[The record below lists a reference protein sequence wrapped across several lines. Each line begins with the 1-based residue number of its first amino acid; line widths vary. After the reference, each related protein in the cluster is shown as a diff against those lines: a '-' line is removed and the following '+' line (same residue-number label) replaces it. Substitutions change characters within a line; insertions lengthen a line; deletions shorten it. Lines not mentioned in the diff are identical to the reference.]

1 MRYLAADVG
10 GTFTDLVL
18 VDVDP
23 ATGAGRVHLDK
34 VTSQATGS
42 AAGIADG
49 ITRIAAAAGLRP
61 ADIDLFVHGF
71 TVGTNAFLTRNGAKV
86 ALVVTKGFRDI
97 LVIGSQ
103 SRPDLYSLTSRKP
116 EAVVPRSRT
125 VEVDERVDAFGNL
138 VTPLTESEAARAA
151 VAVAALNP
159 QAVAVCLAFAHLDP
173 RHERML
179 EAALK
184 KALPE
189 VPVYLSSRV
198 NPQIEEY
205 PRANTTAVAA
215 YVGPVIDRY
224 VRAVEA
230 RLADIGFKSPLRLMR
245 SDGGAAT
252 ARAARDNPA
261 HMLLSGPAGGVIA
274 GAALARDLGV
284 KNLITLDMGGT
295 SADFSVILEGHPT
308 MVPGR
313 EVAGQPLRLPT
324 LDIESISAGGG
335 SIARVDVGGALRV
348 GPSSAG
354 AVPGPAA
361 YGQGGTDATVTDA
374 AVVLGILDPKEFL
387 GGDIPLDPDRARE
400 AVERAVATPLGLT
413 LEEAAA
419 GIIAIACA
427 NMNQAIRT
435 LSVERGHDIRGFSL
449 LAFGGAGPFCAV
461 FMARELGMA
470 EVIAPRHPGV
480 FAASGLLMTDLRHTA
495 QAAWQRP
502 LAKVAADE
510 VSAGLATLQS
520 ELDPGTGSRRRGA
533 GRPLF
538 PLRRRHALRRPVPSA
553 DNPAADPQWRF
564 LVECAEARRRFP
576 RRPRQGL
583 WPRRRDRARRVRQPA
598 RRGFRP
604 RAQAAGG
611 SGVGG
616 GRRHTGSRR
625 QAPHLLR
632 SLQQLDRQ
640 RDLSPRR
647 SAARPPAAGP
657 LRRHAARFDDPRPAR
672 PTCHRRPRRRHP
684 HSCERLIETADERR

>member
-49 ITRIAAAAGLRP
+49 ITRIAAAAGLVP

-97 LVIGSQ
+97 LVIGRQ

-125 VEVDERVDAFGNL
+125 IEVDERIDAFANI
-138 VTPLTESEAARAA
+138 VTPLTESEVARAA
-151 VAVAALNP
+151 AAIAALDP
-159 QAVAVCLAFAHLDP
+159 QSVAVCLAFAHLDP
-173 RHERML
+173 THERMI
-179 EAALK
+179 EAALRK
-184 KALPE
+184 VLPD

-224 VRAVEA
+224 VRAVESG
-230 RLADIGFKSPLRLMR
+230 LAEIGFKSPLRLMR
-245 SDGGAAT
+245 SDGGTAT

-284 KNLITLDMGGT
+284 RNLITLDMGGT
-295 SADFSVILEGHPT
+295 SADFSVILDGAPT

-313 EVAGQPLRLPT
+313 DIAGQPLRLPT
-324 LDIESISAGGG
+324 LDIETISAGGG

-361 YGQGGTDATVTDA
+361 YGQGGPDATVTDA

-387 GGDIPLDPDRARE
+387 GGDIPLHPDRARE
-400 AVERAVATPLGLT
+400 AVESSVAKPLGLT
-413 LEEAAA
+413 LEEAAS

-495 QAAWQRP
+495 QTAWQRP
-502 LAKVAADE
+502 LAKVTADD
-510 VSAGLATLQS
+510 VSASLAALQS
-520 ELDPGTGSRRRGA
+520 ELILEL
-533 GRPLF
+533 GRDGVAP
-538 PLRRRHALRRPVPSA
+538 A
-553 DNPAADPQWRF
+553 DRYFRFAADMRSVGQFHQLTVPLPIPNGAKWRDPRKLAADF
-564 LVECAEARRRFP
+564 HTAHEKAYGHADANVPVEFVNLRAEGFGRVPKPPAVPEAGTVEGAPLPVGKRRIYFDRAS
-576 RRPRQGL
+576 G
-583 WPRRRDRARRVRQPA
+583 WTDSAIYRRDDLK
-598 RRGFRP
+598 RG
-604 RAQAAGG
+604 
-611 SGVGG
+611 
-616 GRRHTGSRR
+616 H
-625 QAPHLLR
+625 HL
-632 SLQQLDRQ
+632 QGPCVVTQ
-640 RDLSPRR
+640 RDSTILVLPDQRAIVDR
-647 SAARPPAAGP
+647 AGVICI
-657 LRRHAARFDDPRPAR
+657 RAK
-672 PTCHRRPRRRHP
+672 
-684 HSCERLIETADERR
+684 E

>member
-18 VDVDP
+18 VDVEP

-42 AAGIADG
+42 AGGIADG
-49 ITRIAAAAGLRP
+49 ITRIAAAAGLQP

-71 TVGTNAFLTRNGAKV
+71 TIGTNAFLTRNGAKV

-103 SRPDLYSLTSRKP
+103 SRPDLYSLTGRKP

-125 VEVDERVDAFGNL
+125 VEVTERIDAFGQV
-138 VTPLTESEAARAA
+138 VTPLTPAEAER
-151 VAVAALNP
+151 VAQVVAALQP
-159 QAVAVCLAFAHLDP
+159 QSVAVCLAFAYLDP
-173 RHERML
+173 SHERMI
-179 EAALK
+179 ETALK
-184 KALPE
+184 QALPA

-224 VRAVEA
+224 VSAVEQ
-230 RLADIGFKSPLRLMR
+230 RLQDIGFTSPLRLMR

-284 KNLITLDMGGT
+284 RNLITLDMGGT
-295 SADFSVILEGHPT
+295 SADFSVILAGQPT

-313 EVAGQPLRLPT
+313 DVAGQPLRLPT
-324 LDIESISAGGG
+324 LDIETISAGGG

-354 AVPGPAA
+354 AAPGPAC

-374 AVVLGILDPKEFL
+374 ALVLGILEPEGLL
-387 GGDIPLDPDRARE
+387 GGDVPLDPERARA
-400 AVERAVATPLGLT
+400 AVERNVATPLGLT
-413 LEEAAA
+413 LEEAAS

-435 LSVERGHDIRGFSL
+435 LSVARGHDIRGFSL

-495 QAAWQRP
+495 QAAWQRA
-502 LAKVAADE
+502 LAKVEGGEVRERLVSLQAELTKELDRDGVAAPDRYFRFAADMRC
-510 VSAGLATLQS
+510 VGQFHQLTI
-520 ELDPGTGSRRRGA
+520 
-533 GRPLF
+533 PL
-538 PLRRRHALRRPVPSA
+538 PVPDGVGWWDASRL
-553 DNPAADPQWRF
+553 AADFHAAHDKAYGHADPRVP
-564 LVECAEARRRFP
+564 VEFVNLRAEGF
-576 RRPRQGL
+576 G
-583 WPRRRDRARRVRQPA
+583 RVPK
-598 RRGFRP
+598 
-604 RAQAAGG
+604 
-611 SGVGG
+611 
-616 GRRHTGSRR
+616 
-625 QAPHLLR
+625 
-632 SLQQLDRQ
+632 
-640 RDLSPRR
+640 
-647 SAARPPAAGP
+647 PPAAP
-657 LRRHAARFDDPRPAR
+657 DPAAADLAPP
-672 PTCHRRPRRRHP
+672 PVGRRRIHLDRSLGWSEAAIYRRDDLARG
-684 HSCERLIETADERR
+684 HRLSGPCIVSQRDSTILVLPDQQAIVDRGGVIRIRATDKE